1 MNNNNV
7 NNANRCKAVTNLQES
22 QEQLEKMKKDNEY
35 FSHLVGVYFDTRKNK
50 RYGRDAMGYENSWL
64 TNLVRDFYGRE
75 DKSLKID
82 QNYAFLVSI
91 PRWREIMATEF
102 KGRLI
107 DHEICEVIIPVAEK
121 VLSPYTFN
129 NRKGMGAVAAIN
141 NLIESIYK
149 VTENYTKPARI
160 IKLDIKGYFPNAM
173 WDVAYEKICGVI
185 DISDCEDKDYLKWMA
200 MVAIYCNPTEH
211 CEFRTPRFF
220 WDEHIDPEKSI
231 FNKPYGVGAAI
242 GRLIWQT
249 AMGLYIND
257 DIKWLTEECGLDVTC
272 FRGRHRDCRAGGVAP
287 LRALAYPGTPK
298 AVRRE
303 GCPAQREEILRP
315 TSNAWRGVP
324 RLTHKAEPRMPQFRH
339 DRNRADAGG
348 RNERM
353 GGQGGAYREFH
364 RVRQF
369 LYGAHKEPHESQGHN
384 RDKGAHLPKVVAIC
398 RMERCA

>member
-1 MNNNNV
+1 M
-7 NNANRCKAVTNLQES
+7 S
-22 QEQLEKMKKDNEY
+22 KKDNEY

-64 TNLVRDFYGRE
+64 TNLVRDFYARE
-75 DKSLKID
+75 EKDLKID

-107 DHEICEVIIPVAEK
+107 DHEICEVVIPTAEK

-129 NRKGMGAVAAIN
+129 NRKGMGATAAIN
-141 NLIESIYK
+141 HLIESIYK
-149 VTENYTKPARI
+149 VTDGYTKPARI

-185 DISDCEDKDYLKWMA
+185 DISGSGDKDYLKWLA
-200 MVAIYCNPTEH
+200 MVAIYCNPTGH

-220 WDEHIDPEKSI
+220 WGKYIDPEKSI
-231 FNKPYGVGAAI
+231 FNKPHGVGAAI

-272 FRGRHRDCRAGGVAP
+272 FRGRYHNHRTGGVAP
-287 LRALAYPGTPK
+287 IRTLAHSGTTQ

-315 TSNAWRGVP
+315 ASHARRGVS
-324 RLTHKAEPRMPQFRH
+324 RFAHKAGPRTPQFLH
-339 DRNRADAGG
+339 DRDRAYACR
-348 RNERM
+348 RNERVK
-353 GGQGGAYREFH
+353 GQGSAHTKFH
-364 RVRQF
+364 RIGQF
-369 LYGAHKEPHESQGHN
+369 IYGPNQEPNEPQGHDRHQGAHFAGMVGV
-384 RDKGAHLPKVVAIC
+384 RG
-398 RMERCA
+398 MERK